1 MFNDQNIN
9 EVYEKH
15 SKALEKSTEYLDKI
29 SSDIKKLEE
38 VLQMPVLSWVLIPI
52 DPQPLIEWKVKER
65 CEVEKSLPNFFESCV
80 NVLKKIMSENE
91 NN

>member
-52 DPQPLIEWKVKER
+52 DPQP
-65 CEVEKSLPNFFESCV
+65 
-80 NVLKKIMSENE
+80 
-91 NN
+91 